1 MISQRFEKNDLLE
14 NSDVWQERLRKI
26 VRELSLDWAQ
36 PLLERLPDPHV
47 LPLQAKRASG

>member
-14 NSDVWQERLRKI
+14 NSDVWQERLRKS

-36 PLLERLPDPHV
+36 PLLDRLPDPHV